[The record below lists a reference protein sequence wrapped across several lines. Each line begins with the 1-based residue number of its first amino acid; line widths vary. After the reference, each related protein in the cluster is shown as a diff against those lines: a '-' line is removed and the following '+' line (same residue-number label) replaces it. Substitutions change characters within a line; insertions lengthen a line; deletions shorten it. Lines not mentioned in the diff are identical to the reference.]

1 MTPFFRM
8 TTHSIGIGSA
18 LGAYKVIAAIGAGGM
33 GEVYRAT
40 DSKLGRDVALKVL
53 PDEFAQ
59 DPERMARFEREA
71 RVLASL
77 NHPNIAHL
85 YGLESSPVIPSEAEG
100 RVEGPVRL
108 ASLAQGK
115 PEGRSGVVDASPH
128 PGPSTPSSLR
138 DTSAQDD
145 TSALTFLVMELVEG
159 EDLSERIARGPIP
172 VDEAIPIALQIAEAL
187 EAAHEQGIVHRD
199 LKPANI
205 KLTDDGTVKVLDFGL
220 ARAWETDAG
229 DSSLS
234 LSPTL
239 TRHATVEG
247 LILGTAA
254 YMSPEQARGKKVDR
268 RADIWAF
275 GVVLWEMLTGRKLFE
290 GETVTDI
297 LAAVLTREPDLAAL
311 PENTPTALRGL
322 LNRCLERD
330 PRARLQAIGEARIA
344 LAHGVEEPQVTAS
357 STGVAATRH
366 SLRSR
371 VLTVAA
377 LVLTAAAL
385 GWTIGWFR
393 PNPTPPRYAFSI
405 FEPAGIATGSIAISP
420 DGRGVVFTVQADDG
434 TPELWYRML
443 DSFEAR
449 RLPETYGARYPFW
462 SPDSREVAYFA
473 GDSLK
478 RVALDGTQPRSIA
491 AARSGEGGAWGPDG
505 TILYGTSK
513 GPIHRVAA
521 TGGQPAPVTTVEAE
535 SGEEHYWPV
544 FLPDGRRFVY
554 LVDGSTIDGHV
565 VKLASLD
572 GGTGIDLASGVRSSL
587 AIDPAGFL
595 IFVRENQ
602 LLAYPMDFESGRLD
616 DASRLIAEGVNPVG
630 GSHHAA
636 FSVSATGTIAY
647 QRGSNHSDL
656 VWIDDHGQILESVG
670 ENERFSNPRVS
681 PNGRYVAVEVEESSE
696 ERLIWVYDGERGV
709 RTLLSSRGI
718 LSDSV
723 SWSPDSA
730 YVYFD
735 SEVDGEW
742 SIYRKPTSGAAEHER
757 LDHPGVKDLI
767 VQDVS
772 PDGTTLAFTAPGPSV
787 GGDWDLYLLSPQE
800 PRTPPVPWLVSPNTV
815 ESARFSP
822 DSRWLAYVSDESGQN
837 EVYVRPVD
845 VSEESLRWQIS
856 SDGGSDPG
864 WSPDGD
870 RMLYRSRSDWLISV
884 PLDWRDGQPR
894 PLAPVPLF
902 EMHVGAT
909 SFLRNA
915 YDVGPDGRIL
925 TVLATGT
932 SNNMIRVLSD
942 WNRD

>member
-1 MTPFFRM
+1 M
-8 TTHSIGIGSA
+8 
-18 LGAYKVIAAIGAGGM
+18 
-33 GEVYRAT
+33 
-40 DSKLGRDVALKVL
+40 
-53 PDEFAQ
+53 
-59 DPERMARFEREA
+59 
-71 RVLASL
+71 
-77 NHPNIAHL
+77 
-85 YGLESSPVIPSEAEG
+85 
-100 RVEGPVRL
+100 
-108 ASLAQGK
+108 
-115 PEGRSGVVDASPH
+115 
-128 PGPSTPSSLR
+128 
-138 DTSAQDD
+138 
-145 TSALTFLVMELVEG
+145 
-159 EDLSERIARGPIP
+159 
-172 VDEAIPIALQIAEAL
+172 
-187 EAAHEQGIVHRD
+187 
-199 LKPANI
+199 
-205 KLTDDGTVKVLDFGL
+205 LDFGL
-220 ARAWETDAG
+220 AKAWETESG
-229 DSSLS
+229 DSHAVAV
-234 LSPTL
+234 PDPDPA
-239 TRHATVEG
+239 RHRGRRDPRHRRLHV
-247 LILGTAA
+247 
-254 YMSPEQARGKKVDR
+254 PEQARGKTVDR

-275 GVVLWEMLTGRKLFE
+275 GVVLWEMLTGSKLFE

-311 PENTPTALRGL
+311 PGKTPTALRGL

-330 PRARLQAIGEARIA
+330 PRRRLQAIGEARIA
-344 LAHGVEEPQVTAS
+344 LAHGVEEPQVIAS
-357 STGVAATRH
+357 STGVATTRH

-405 FEPAGIATGSIAISP
+405 SEPAGIATGSIAISP

-491 AARSGEGGAWGPDG
+491 TARSGEGGTWGPDG

-513 GPIHRVAA
+513 GSIHRVAA

-670 ENERFSNPRVS
+670 ENDRFNPRVS
-681 PNGRYVAVEVEESSE
+681 P
-696 ERLIWVYDGERGV
+696 
-709 RTLLSSRGI
+709 
-718 LSDSV
+718 
-723 SWSPDSA
+723 
-730 YVYFD
+730 
-735 SEVDGEW
+735 
-742 SIYRKPTSGAAEHER
+742 
-757 LDHPGVKDLI
+757 
-767 VQDVS
+767 
-772 PDGTTLAFTAPGPSV
+772 
-787 GGDWDLYLLSPQE
+787 
-800 PRTPPVPWLVSPNTV
+800 
-815 ESARFSP
+815 
-822 DSRWLAYVSDESGQN
+822 
-837 EVYVRPVD
+837 
-845 VSEESLRWQIS
+845 
-856 SDGGSDPG
+856 
-864 WSPDGD
+864 
-870 RMLYRSRSDWLISV
+870 
-884 PLDWRDGQPR
+884 
-894 PLAPVPLF
+894 
-902 EMHVGAT
+902 
-909 SFLRNA
+909 
-915 YDVGPDGRIL
+915 
-925 TVLATGT
+925 
-932 SNNMIRVLSD
+932 
-942 WNRD
+942 